1 MKKFKFRPERLI
13 DKQIG
18 ILNFSDYKQRRYR
31 IMYGI
36 MIFLL
41 VVFLLLAIFP
51 LFYLFVQAFK
61 TPEEINDNIFRF
73 WPQNFNLLKIVEAWQ
88 KTGLS
93 KYFINTIIVVIGA
106 VLCAIIFNGLL
117 AYGIG
122 ILKPRGAKFFYNLIL
137 GSYMIPAVL
146 AIIPL
151 FAMIARLELIN
162 TFIPL
167 WFAFGANAFYFINFK
182 NYFEKIPRELIEA
195 MRIDGCGELMIFFKL
210 VLPLS
215 KPIIGTIAIFATTAA
230 WGDFL
235 LPNLVLRSDN
245 MLTLM
250 VKLFSINATM
260 GTVAG
265 YTPDLLLMALVL
277 SIIPQLLIFFVFQK
291 QITGGSL
298 EGGLKG

>member
-1 MKKFKFRPERLI
+1 MKTRKYRPMLLS
-13 DKQIG
+13 DKQAG
-18 ILNFSDYKQRRYR
+18 ILNFSDYKKKRFRVV
-31 IMYGI
+31 YGV

-41 VVFLLLAIFP
+41 VVFLVLAIFP

-61 TPEEINDNIFRF
+61 TPEEINSNIFKF
-73 WPQNFNLLKIVEAWQ
+73 WPENFNIMKIFEAWQ

-93 KYFINTIIVVIGA
+93 KYFLNSLFVVVGA
-106 VLCAIIFNGLL
+106 VVCSIVFNGLL

-122 ILKPRGAKFFYNLIL
+122 VLKPRGSKFFYNLIL
-137 GSYMIPAVL
+137 GSYMIPSVL

-151 FAMIARLELIN
+151 FAMIARLNLIN
-162 TFIPL
+162 TFVPL

-195 MRIDGCGELMIFFKL
+195 MRIDGCGEFMIFFKL
-210 VLPLS
+210 ILPLS
-215 KPIIGTIAIFATTAA
+215 KPIIGTVAIFATTAA

-245 MLTLM
+245 MMTIM
-250 VKLFSINATM
+250 IKLFSINSTM

-277 SIIPQLLIFFVFQK
+277 SILPQLFIFFIFQK

-298 EGGLKG
+298 EGGMKG